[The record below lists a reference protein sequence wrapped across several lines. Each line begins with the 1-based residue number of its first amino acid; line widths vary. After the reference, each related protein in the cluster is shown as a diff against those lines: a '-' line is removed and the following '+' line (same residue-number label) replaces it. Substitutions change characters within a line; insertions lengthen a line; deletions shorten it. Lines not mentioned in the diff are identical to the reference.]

1 MRFLFPFVIIS
12 HDGDLEAM
20 REAIREA
27 PRAQRRRILSI
38 LTVTTAA
45 ILALMAACATGS
57 DAINGTAQSPL
68 RGDDRHADPWLAQSY
83 AGSSPAKALPTDLE
97 WLNVEYPLTLDQLR
111 GKIVLIDFW
120 TYGCIN
126 CIHNIPELIEL
137 QETYA
142 DTLVVIGVHS
152 AKFENEG
159 RSENLRRIISRYE
172 IPYPVINDRNRDM
185 MDSWNVRAWPT
196 LFLIDPAGNVAG
208 RETGE
213 GFYQKFNR
221 AILGLIQEFDEAGRL
236 DRGPVDFTLDRGGLP
251 QTVLS
256 FPSKVLGDL
265 DKERLFVADTN
276 NHRILEVSSE
286 SGAVRRVIGAG
297 SAGFSSG
304 RFSDAQF
311 NKPRGMALS
320 GDGRTLYVAD
330 TANHAIRTVDL
341 ENEEVETL
349 AGTGIK
355 PYNYPPRPGPL
366 PTKGLRS
373 PWDLALHNGTLYV
386 AMAGSHQ
393 IWQID
398 LEQGVANYAAGTG
411 REAVIDG
418 PAFAARLAQPSGLA
432 VLGEHLYF
440 ADSESSFLR
449 RLSLPDAEP
458 SAEPLGE
465 TRGGPFEGVVETVA
479 GSGRGL
485 FDYGDTDG
493 VGEEVQL
500 QHPLGVAA
508 GNGVIYVADTYNHKI
523 KRFDP
528 ETRRVQT
535 VFGGASGWA
544 DSDSGASGA
553 QFFEPGGI
561 HLDGETLL
569 VADTNNHAIR
579 RIDLATGTVDT
590 LVVHSIP
597 RSPEEVASVQLPPVR
612 LAPGAATIEVALRL
626 PDGFKVNETAP
637 SGVTLHE
644 LPSILEAERREV
656 SAPGQEFPVSFA
668 VTAREG
674 TGSATLRLALV
685 YCREGNEGLCFFE
698 TVDLVA
704 PVEVRDN
711 AATEATLTHRVTHGV
726 PHGELGAP

>member
-1 MRFLFPFVIIS
+1 MLFLFPFVINS

-20 REAIREA
+20 REA
-27 PRAQRRRILSI
+27 PRKQRLHDLAV
-38 LTVTTAA
+38 LTITTAA
-45 ILALMAACATGS
+45 VLFLTAACATSAPG
-57 DAINGTAQSPL
+57 APGGGAPTPL

-83 AGSSPAKALPTDLE
+83 AGVTPAKPLPTDLE
-97 WLNVEYPLTLDQLR
+97 WLNVEYPLTIEQLR

-137 QETYA
+137 QEKYA

-172 IPYPVINDRNRDM
+172 IPYPVINDRNRNM
-185 MDSWNVRAWPT
+185 MDRWNVRAWPT

-213 GFYQKFNR
+213 GFYEKFNR
-221 AILGLIQEFDEAGRL
+221 AILSLIQEFDEEGRL
-236 DRGPVDFTLDRGGLP
+236 DRGEVEFTVDRGGLP

-265 DKERLFVADTN
+265 DNERLFVADTN
-276 NHRILEVSSE
+276 NHRVLEVSSE
-286 SGAVRRVIGAG
+286 SGAVKRVIGGG
-297 SAGFSSG
+297 SAGFTDG

-320 GDGRTLYVAD
+320 TDGRTLYVAD
-330 TANHAIRTVDL
+330 TANHSIRTIDL
-341 ENEEVETL
+341 QTEEVDTL

-373 PWDLALHNGTLYV
+373 PWDLALRNTILYV

-398 LEQGVANYAAGTG
+398 IEEGVADYAAGTG
-411 REAVIDG
+411 REEVIDG
-418 PAFAARLAQPSGLA
+418 PAFAARLAQPSGLTI
-432 VLGEHLYF
+432 LGDHLYF

-449 RLSLPDAEP
+449 RLSLPARGGAEA
-458 SAEPLGE
+458 SGE
-465 TRGGPFEGVVETVA
+465 TRGAPFEGVVETVA
-479 GSGRGL
+479 GSGNGL
-485 FDYGDTDG
+485 FDYGDADG
-493 VGEEVQL
+493 VGKEIKM

-508 GNGVIYVADTYNHKI
+508 GNGAIYIADTYNHKI

-544 DSDSGASGA
+544 DSESGGPNVR
-553 QFFEPGGI
+553 FFEPGGVD
-561 HLDGETLL
+561 LDGQTLL
-569 VADTNNHAIR
+569 VADTNNHTIR
-579 RIDLATGTVDT
+579 LIDLSTGTVDT
-590 LVVHSIP
+590 LVVHSVP
-597 RSPEEVASVQLPPVR
+597 RSPEEVTALQLPAVR
-612 LAPGAATIEVALRL
+612 LAPGEATVRVDLRL
-626 PDGFKVNETAP
+626 PTGFKVNETAP

-644 LPSILEAERREV
+644 LPSFLQAATREV
-656 SAPGQEFPVSFA
+656 SAPGQEFPVTFA
-668 VTAREG
+668 VTAGEG
-674 TGSATLRLALV
+674 AGSATLRLSLV
-685 YCREGNEGLCFFE
+685 YCREGNEGVCFFE
-698 TVDLVA
+698 TVDLLV
-704 PVEVRDN
+704 PVEVRD
-711 AATEATLTHRVTHGV
+711 AAASSATLTHRVTHR
-726 PHGELGAP
+726 ELDAP